1 MRRVLQPVKASNIDS
16 PDMIFAAPRENI
28 CKAKKCPFPTGEG
41 ISFFDVRKS
50 ELFPASAPPLD
61 RMLRDRSTFPSFA
74 KQEEGLFLIQCSFND
89 KYLMPGSLHRCP
101 ESRFLKRLVR
111 KNPAFPFA
119 WEETTFFTAMVFHIV
134 SFMGASHLLQTIP
147 SISRVVFIILY
158 PFRQAFMPLRF
169 VCALKISAI

>member
-1 MRRVLQPVKASNIDS
+1 MRRVLQPVKALNIDS
-16 PDMIFAAPRENI
+16 PDMFFAPPREYI
-28 CKAKKCPFPTGEG
+28 CKTKRCPFPTGEG

-50 ELFPASAPPLD
+50 ELFPASAPPWTVCSGTAAPFPPLPNKKK
-61 RMLRDRSTFPSFA
+61 TF
-74 KQEEGLFLIQCSFND
+74 FLIQCSFNG

-134 SFMGASHLLQTIP
+134 SFMGASHLLQIIP

>member
-1 MRRVLQPVKASNIDS
+1 MRRVLQPVKALNIDS

-50 ELFPASAPPLD
+50 ERFPASAPPWTVCSGTAAPFPPLPNKKK
-61 RMLRDRSTFPSFA
+61 TF
-74 KQEEGLFLIQCSFND
+74 FLIQCSFNG
-89 KYLMPGSLHRCP
+89 KYLMPGPLHRCP
-101 ESRFLKRLVR
+101 EGRFLKRLVR

-134 SFMGASHLLQTIP
+134 SFMGASHLLQIIP

>member
-1 MRRVLQPVKASNIDS
+1 MFES
-16 PDMIFAAPRENI
+16 PNFFQHLPPPWTVCSGTAAP
-28 CKAKKCPFPTGEG
+28 F
-41 ISFFDVRKS
+41 
-50 ELFPASAPPLD
+50 PPLPNKKK
-61 RMLRDRSTFPSFA
+61 TF
-74 KQEEGLFLIQCSFND
+74 FLIQCSFNG

-134 SFMGASHLLQTIP
+134 SFMGASHLLQIIP

>member
-1 MRRVLQPVKASNIDS
+1 MRRVLQPVKALNIDS

-50 ELFPASAPPLD
+50 ELFPASAPWTVCSGTAAPFPPLPNKKK
-61 RMLRDRSTFPSFA
+61 TF
-74 KQEEGLFLIQCSFND
+74 FLIQCSFNG